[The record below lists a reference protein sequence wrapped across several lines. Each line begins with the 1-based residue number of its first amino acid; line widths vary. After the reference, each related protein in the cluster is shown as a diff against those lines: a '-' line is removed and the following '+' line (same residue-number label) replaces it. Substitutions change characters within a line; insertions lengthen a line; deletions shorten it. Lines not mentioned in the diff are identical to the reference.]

1 MGVMYIAN
9 LESRTLA
16 GQATGPETGRFEFKN
31 PATNQWTLVNPP
43 GGDLGDVLSLMGE
56 ATVLVPEVAGAIG
69 GSFASPVIGTASGA
83 ALGAYA
89 GEIARL
95 TAGQAMGINK
105 PSPITLVDSFTLT
118 ADSSFG
124 MALVMGPEGRHR
136 YTNGNGQNQHY
147 SNSALALELGS
158 SSNVPFEATIFRP
171 RVWNGT
177 IYYDVIPE
185 PATLA
190 LLALGGM
197 TLIRRR

>member
-1 MGVMYIAN
+1 MRALRNG
-9 LESRTLA
+9 LCLLA
-16 GQATGPETGRFEFKN
+16 VGAC
-31 PATNQWTLVNPP
+31 LV
-43 GGDLGDVLSLMGE
+43 GALGDSITTLFTSNGGGFRGGAVYFDVIVGPDPIEVTAYDTNALPKKTFGW
-56 ATVLVPEVAGAIG
+56 TVYTTP
-69 GSFASPVIGTASGA
+69 GTHVGNETNRAVWTQVASG
-83 ALGAYA
+83 
-89 GEIARL
+89 
-95 TAGQAMGINK
+95 TGQAMGINK